1 MAGKRNPG
9 QVCSMRPGKR
19 HRTKWKISGIGG
31 QSAVALLVCVI
42 GTISIFQ
49 LYNAPRPS
57 ILQNLEDSA
66 HTFFRDRLPF
76 TIISGKPNMRHAGMS
91 CRTVHPAAIAALDLQ
106 ISKSPFAHEYEFIG
120 DGLFNAL
127 LVNSALAV
135 RAPPATS
142 RPS

>member
-1 MAGKRNPG
+1 MEPG
-9 QVCSMRPGKR
+9 RC
-19 HRTKWKISGIGG
+19 HRTRWRISGIDR

-42 GTISIFQ
+42 GTISIFP

-66 HTFFRDRLPF
+66 HPFLRDRMPF

-91 CRTVHPAAIAALDLQ
+91 CRTVHPTAIAALDFQ
-106 ISKSPFAHEYEFIG
+106 ISKPSFAHDYEFIG
-120 DGLFNAL
+120 DGLFNAM
-127 LVNSALAV
+127 LVNSSLAV